1 MDDTE
6 TKRIIRELT
15 NLSDEVKKVAKAL
28 EKSNELKEKELRWK
42 REKED

>member
-15 NLSDEVKKVAKAL
+15 NLSDEVKKVAEAL
-28 EKSNELKEKELRWK
+28 EKSKIGRAHV
-42 REKED
+42 